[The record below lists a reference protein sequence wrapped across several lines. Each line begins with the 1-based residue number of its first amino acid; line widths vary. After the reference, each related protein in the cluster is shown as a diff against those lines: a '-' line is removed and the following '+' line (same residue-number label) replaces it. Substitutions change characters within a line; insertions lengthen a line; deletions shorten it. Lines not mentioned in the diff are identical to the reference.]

1 VPDFAP
7 VIRDAY
13 LEILE
18 REPDAEG
25 LASYNGQMNN
35 RLSEAA
41 MREALLRSPEFAS
54 RNPDPE
60 LPARLGL
67 NVHVPSDPMIDDVTG
82 NLGMGWVRLDFDW
95 FRIEPQPGEFHWE
108 ELDRVVSRTATRGA
122 RMLATLAYT
131 PPWASSNPG
140 GPRVSDPPADTRF
153 WTDFVRGVID
163 RYRRAVQHWQ
173 FWNEPNVREFWTG
186 TRAQYRTQ
194 ILEPAASVARSIDPG
209 LQVVAPGLANLRDWR
224 DWFAEAM
231 TARDAI
237 DVIDHHNYQRS
248 GQEVLRGL
256 ERDQPG
262 QPSLRTLIRQLGV
275 EGKPFWLTET
285 GIRSDRGDQ
294 RRYYED
300 VVAVLREKTW
310 VSRLFFFHYWD
321 GPGQGNGGFGIVNED
336 VSPKPAYFFL
346 QSVLRPAGGT
356 RSSRRPRPAA
366 PG

>member
-1 VPDFAP
+1 MPDFAR

-18 REPDAEG
+18 READPGG
-25 LASYNGQMNN
+25 LASYNGRMNGGM
-35 RLSEAA
+35 SEAA

-54 RNPDPE
+54 QNLDPG

-67 NVHVPSDPMIDDVTG
+67 NVHVPSDPMVDDVTRE
-82 NLGMGWVRLDFDW
+82 LGISWVRLDFDW

-108 ELDRVVSRTATRGA
+108 ELDRVVSRTAARGA
-122 RMLATLAYT
+122 RMLASLAYT

-140 GPRVSDPPADTRF
+140 GSLVSDPPAETGF
-153 WTDFVRGVID
+153 WTDFVRAAIE
-163 RYRRAVQHWQ
+163 RYRHEVQHWQ

-186 TRAQYRTQ
+186 SRAQYRTQ

-224 DWFAEAM
+224 DWFREAM
-231 TARDAI
+231 MARDAI
-237 DVIDHHNYQRS
+237 DVVDHHNYQRS
-248 GQEVLRGL
+248 GQDVLRGL

-262 QPSLRTLIRQLGV
+262 QPSLRTLMRQLGV
-275 EGKPFWLTET
+275 DDKPFWLTET
-285 GIRSDRGDQ
+285 GTRSDQGDQ

-300 VVAVLREKTW
+300 VVAVLIEKTW
-310 VSRLFFFHYWD
+310 VNRLFFFHYWD

-336 VSPKPAYFFL
+336 FSPKPAYLFL
-346 QSVLRPAGGT
+346 QTILRPARAT
-356 RSSRRPRPAA
+356 RSRRRAEPATTR
-366 PG
+366 